1 MVIELTQG
9 EVKTLQFYLEKACI
23 DAEGMH
29 AIGMASDESV
39 NNLRSVI
46 HKLKRED
53 GHRKHKSRTKRQ

>member
-29 AIGMASDESV
+29 AIGIASDESV

-46 HKLKRED
+46 HKLKRKD
-53 GHRKHKSRTKRQ
+53 GHRGHKKGTEK